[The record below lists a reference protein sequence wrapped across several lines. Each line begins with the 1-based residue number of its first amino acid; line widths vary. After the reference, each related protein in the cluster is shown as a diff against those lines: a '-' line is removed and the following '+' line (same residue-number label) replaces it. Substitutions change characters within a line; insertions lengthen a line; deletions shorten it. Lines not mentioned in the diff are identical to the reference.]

1 MFFYYRTTFPT
12 LHVQNEEL
20 ASLPLPKLFPSAHD
34 RIVTLV
40 EQMLTLH
47 RQLAAARAPQDR
59 TALERQI
66 AATDTEIDRL
76 VYQLYGLTDDE
87 IKIVE
92 GHEK

>member
-1 MFFYYRTTFPT
+1 
-12 LHVQNEEL
+12 
-20 ASLPLPKLFPSAHD
+20 
-34 RIVTLV
+34 
-40 EQMLTLH
+40 MLTLH

-76 VYQLYGLTDDE
+76 AYQLYGLTDDE